1 MNKQVERLR
10 AVETT
15 TQQVSSLIV
24 NLSALG
30 TFTSTDLDCMES
42 FKSIMQLGTDQL
54 KAFIDLLDKE
64 GKNLDTYSIY
74 YYTKQLTNGPLK
86 IFVSSYT
93 VNEDGTIKKY
103 WKLTPDTL
111 GLIGNTNRSQINI
124 PIVSSVYD
132 SIVSFLPE
140 LSNIDTL
147 TVSKMPPFVVENVIQ
162 SVLLTNSIFTL
173 GYESTLRFDTN
184 GATRLQLEVEGNYN
198 KTPHGSYLVSDTETL
213 STFSQ
218 LAAPIQAKVKEFVG
232 DEDYRMYLAKRGY
245 NLFVSSNV
253 TTNTKV
259 ERKLDYTQTNLD
271 TGKPE
276 TKSVVIVTDLTG
288 NTFDSDKAREGK
300 LVIEYVGEN
309 VKLNLHTVE
318 GQLGSTSKIKSEPIT
333 KA

>member
-1 MNKQVERLR
+1 MNKQIERLR

-30 TFTSTDLDCMES
+30 KFTSTDLDCMES

-64 GKNLDTYSIY
+64 GKNLDEYSIY
-74 YYTKQLTNGPLK
+74 YYTKQLNNGPLK
-86 IFVSSYT
+86 LFVSAYT
-93 VNEDGTIKKY
+93 VNEDGTTKKY
-103 WKLTPDTL
+103 WKLTPDTI

-124 PIVSSVYD
+124 PIVS
-132 SIVSFLPE
+132 FLTE
-140 LSNIDTL
+140 LTNIDTL
-147 TVSKMPPFVVENVIQ
+147 TVSKMPPFIVDNIKQ

-184 GATRLQLEVEGNYN
+184 GATRLQLEVAGNYN
-198 KTPHGSYLVSDTETL
+198 KTPHGSYVVSDTETL

-218 LAAPIQAKVKEFVG
+218 LAAPIQTKVKEFIG
-232 DEDYRMYLAKRGY
+232 EEDYRMYLAKRGY

>member
-1 MNKQVERLR
+1 MNKQIERLR

-30 TFTSTDLDCMES
+30 KFTPTDLDCMES

-64 GKNLDTYSIY
+64 GKNLDEYSIY
-74 YYTKQLTNGPLK
+74 YYTKQLNNGPLK
-86 IFVSSYT
+86 LFVSAYT
-93 VNEDGTIKKY
+93 VNEDGTTKKY
-103 WKLTPDTL
+103 WKLTPDTI

-124 PIVSSVYD
+124 PIVS
-132 SIVSFLPE
+132 FLTE
-140 LSNIDTL
+140 LTNIDTL
-147 TVSKMPPFVVENVIQ
+147 TVSKMPPFIVDNIKQ

-198 KTPHGSYLVSDTETL
+198 KTPHGSYVVSDTETL

-218 LAAPIQAKVKEFVG
+218 LATPIQTKVKEFVG

>member
-1 MNKQVERLR
+1 
-10 AVETT
+10 
-15 TQQVSSLIV
+15 
-24 NLSALG
+24 
-30 TFTSTDLDCMES
+30 
-42 FKSIMQLGTDQL
+42 MQLGTDQL

-64 GKNLDTYSIY
+64 GKNLDEYSIY
-74 YYTKQLTNGPLK
+74 YYTKQLSNGPLK
-86 IFVSSYT
+86 LSVSAYT

-103 WKLTPDTL
+103 WKLTPDTI

-124 PIVSSVYD
+124 PIVS
-132 SIVSFLPE
+132 FLTE
-140 LSNIDTL
+140 LTNIDTL
-147 TVSKMPPFVVENVIQ
+147 TVSKMPPFIVDNIKQ

-184 GATRLQLEVEGNYN
+184 GATRLQLEVAGNYN
-198 KTPHGSYLVSDTETL
+198 KTPHGSYVVSDTETL

-218 LAAPIQAKVKEFVG
+218 LAAPIQTKVKEFVG
-232 DEDYRMYLAKRGY
+232 DEDYRMYLAKRSY

>member
-1 MNKQVERLR
+1 
-10 AVETT
+10 
-15 TQQVSSLIV
+15 V

-30 TFTSTDLDCMES
+30 KFTSTDLDCMES

-64 GKNLDTYSIY
+64 GKNLDEYSIY
-74 YYTKQLTNGPLK
+74 YYTKQLNNGPLK
-86 IFVSSYT
+86 LFVSAYT
-93 VNEDGTIKKY
+93 VNEDGTTKKY
-103 WKLTPDTL
+103 WKLTPDTI

-124 PIVSSVYD
+124 PIVS
-132 SIVSFLPE
+132 FLTE
-140 LSNIDTL
+140 LTNIDTL
-147 TVSKMPPFVVENVIQ
+147 TVSKMPPFIVDNIKQ

-184 GATRLQLEVEGNYN
+184 GATRLQLEVAGNYN
-198 KTPHGSYLVSDTETL
+198 KTPHGSYVVSDTETL

-218 LAAPIQAKVKEFVG
+218 LAAPIQTKVKEFIG
-232 DEDYRMYLAKRGY
+232 EEDYRMYLAKRGY